1 MAFEQPGF
9 KDGGREAAADLSGAQ
24 FKLVKLNSSAK
35 AAAFAAATDLPY
47 GVLNNAPIAGDACE
61 IVNSGITKVVLG
73 GTVAAGDPLM
83 PDATGRVVTC
93 APGTDTTKYQIGIC
107 LEGGAVGN
115 IGTANVNCIG
125 AGRAA

>member
-9 KDGGREAAADLSGAQ
+9 KDGTREAAADLSAKQ
-24 FKLVKLNSSAK
+24 FYLVKINSSAK

-47 GVLNNAPIAGDACE
+47 GVLNTAAIAGDACE
-61 IVNSGITKVVLG
+61 IVNQGITKVVAG
-73 GTVAAGDPLM
+73 GTVAAGDALM

-93 APGTDTTKYQIGIC
+93 TPGTDTTKYQIGIA
-107 LEGGAVGN
+107 LEAGASGN
-115 IGTANVNCIG
+115 TITANVNCIG